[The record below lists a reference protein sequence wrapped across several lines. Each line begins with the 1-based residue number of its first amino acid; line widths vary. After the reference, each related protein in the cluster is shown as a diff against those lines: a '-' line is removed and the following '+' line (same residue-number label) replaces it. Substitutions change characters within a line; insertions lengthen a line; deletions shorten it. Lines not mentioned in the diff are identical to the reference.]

1 MGVIHWFHELR
12 VKRGVSWWK
21 IPIRLRSL
29 LIFSSELKSNVN
41 AIQWHDACKWIPV
54 GSRISIGES
63 FLSSEF
69 TFSSLHYIVAENV
82 NLVGEHAT
90 PVLSS
95 GHIVLTSKRDSP
107 ALFLEE
113 INTFVMRTHSPLAIM
128 ESSSILVLSLA
139 SRLDMVYYHWI
150 TEQLPQVFALIDA
163 CKSLE
168 KTPVVYLRKQRPAFQ
183 DTSLKTLFPDIEI
196 ADYGGELNVSHLL
209 LSTIPTKGYA
219 AHPVV
224 LRLREHAF
232 SMLGDVSKDGPL
244 FIYVKR
250 KIGGWRYILNEDE
263 VLDTLGNLGFTIIDA
278 AEYSFVEQV
287 QLFSSARCVI
297 SIFGSG
303 LTNILFCTGATI
315 VELAGDY
322 ADSCFASISGH
333 VGNTHIRLNCMSS
346 GDNIIVNVDELGALL
361 GTLAILEPN
370 F

>member
-1 MGVIHWFHELR
+1 VALSHWFHELR

-29 LIFSSELKSNVN
+29 LIFSSEFKANVN

-95 GHIVLTSKRDSP
+95 GHIVLTAKRDSP

-113 INTFVMRTHSPLAIM
+113 INTFVRRTHSPLAII
-128 ESSSILVLSLA
+128 ESSPILVLSLA
-139 SRLDMVYYHWI
+139 SRLDMVYYHWV
-150 TEQLPQVFALIDA
+150 TEQLPQVFALIEA
-163 CKSLE
+163 SKSLN
-168 KTPVVYLRKQRPAFQ
+168 KKPIVCLRKHRPAFQ
-183 DTSLKTLFPDIEI
+183 DTSLNTLFPDINI
-196 ADYGGELNVSHLL
+196 TDYDGDLHVSKLL

-219 AHPVV
+219 AHPIA
-224 LRLREHAF
+224 LRLREHAI
-232 SMLGDVSKDGPL
+232 SVIGNRSYDSPL
-244 FIYVKR
+244 YIYVKR
-250 KIGGWRYILNEDE
+250 KIGGWRYIINEDE
-263 VLDTLGNLGFTIIDA
+263 VVDQLVKLGFTIIDA
-278 AEYSFVEQV
+278 VDYSFAEQV
-287 QLFSSARCVI
+287 QLFSSAGCVV

-322 ADSCFASISGH
+322 ADPCFASISGH
-333 VGNTHIRLNCMSS
+333 VGNRHIRLKCASL
-346 GDNIIVNVDELGALL
+346 GDNIVVNVDELGDLL
-361 GTLAILEPN
+361 SSLAVFE
-370 F
+370 